1 MAVST
6 TQLVLDQLEPILGLD
21 PTMSAAIPR
30 QVEAQ
35 IALQGWS
42 VSNMTD
48 QRAVYIALRA
58 TQAMMP
64 RLLIKCSQ
72 SLKKA
77 VGGPAETEWQDAVD
91 FLKQLQEELERQIK
105 MAAKEVDPEDALEID
120 QHRPTFAGIRGI

>member
-1 MAVST
+1 MAISSV
-6 TQLVLDQLEPILGLD
+6 QLVLDQLEPILGLD

-42 VSNMTD
+42 VASITD

-58 TQAMMP
+58 TQAMIP

-77 VGGPAETEWQDAVD
+77 VGGPAETEWQDAVN
-91 FLKQLQEELERQIK
+91 FLQALQKELADQIK
-105 MAAKEVDPEDALEID
+105 AAAKEVDPEDALD
-120 QHRPTFAGIRGI
+120 TSATRPTLAGIRAV

>member
-1 MAVST
+1 MAISA
-6 TQLVLDQLEPILGLD
+6 TQLVLDQLEPVLGMD

-42 VSNMTD
+42 VASITD

-58 TQAMMP
+58 TQAMIP

-77 VGGPAETEWQDAVD
+77 VGGPAETEWQDAVN
-91 FLKQLQEELERQIK
+91 FLEELGKQLSDQIK
-105 MAAKEVDPEDALEID
+105 MAAKEVDPEDAID
-120 QHRPTFAGIRGI
+120 TSATRPTLAGIRGI

>member
-1 MAVST
+1 MAISA
-6 TQLVLDQLEPILGLD
+6 TQLVLDQLDPILGLD

-42 VSNMTD
+42 VSSITD

-58 TQAMMP
+58 TQAMIP

-77 VGGPAETEWQDAVD
+77 VGGPAETEWQDAVN
-91 FLKQLQEELERQIK
+91 FLEGLRKELADQIK
-105 MAAKEVDPEDALEID
+105 AAAKEVDPEDALD
-120 QHRPTFAGIRGI
+120 TSATRPTLAGIRGI

>member
-1 MAVST
+1 MAISA
-6 TQLVLDQLEPILGLD
+6 TQLVLDQLEPVLGMD

-42 VSNMTD
+42 VASITD

-58 TQAMMP
+58 TQAMIP

-77 VGGPAETEWQDAVD
+77 VGGPAETEWQDAVN
-91 FLKQLQEELERQIK
+91 FLQALQKELADQIK
-105 MAAKEVDPEDALEID
+105 MAAKEVDPEDAID
-120 QHRPTFAGIRGI
+120 TSATRPTLAGIRGI

>member
-1 MAVST
+1 MAISSV
-6 TQLVLDQLEPILGLD
+6 QLVLDQLEPILVMD
-21 PTMSAAIPR
+21 PTISAAIPR

-42 VSNMTD
+42 VSSITD

-58 TQAMMP
+58 TQAMIP

-77 VGGPAETEWQDAVD
+77 VGGPAETEWQDAVN
-91 FLKQLQEELERQIK
+91 FLEGLRKELADQIK
-105 MAAKEVDPEDALEID
+105 AAAKEVDPEDALD
-120 QHRPTFAGIRGI
+120 TSATRPTLAGIRAV